1 MLWEAL
7 RWNGQRRWLILRV
20 KLPQFRRVLSCK
32 GGLLPMYL
40 LHPALSDFLPRLL
53 YYFLTQVPSQA
64 RICRL
69 MPPLPLVWLKVLQ
82 LACRCRSLGPVVR
95 G

>member
-1 MLWEAL
+1 MLKEAL

-40 LHPALSDFLPRLL
+40 LHCALWDLLPRLL
-53 YYFLTQVPSQA
+53 YHLLTQVLS
-64 RICRL
+64 
-69 MPPLPLVWLKVLQ
+69 
-82 LACRCRSLGPVVR
+82 
-95 G
+95 